1 VSTTDLYE
9 LPTKQ
14 DTVLTE
20 EVEVAFDRLREGA
33 ALREVMFPFGGVGW
47 VATRYDV
54 VKEVLADPRFSV
66 EATSSLADYP
76 RIRQVETGPP
86 RPPAFIQYDPPKHT
100 TKRAVLMRHFSVK
113 RINQFRPRIEAIV
126 ESCLDGII
134 AGGAPADF
142 AARFTQDVPVRVL
155 SEYIGAPYDEFPIF
169 LEAAHYLGNAYAKTA
184 EDSQRAISIVNDY
197 FAGLADRKRTQPG
210 DDLLSWM
217 VNDPDVAAAWTED
230 ELRGV
235 GFVMLSAGHSA
246 TSSILGGILEW
257 MVHDPEVYRRVRS
270 EPNRVPVFLEEFLRL
285 LPAGLAGTRTRIAL
299 EDVQIGDVLV
309 RKGEGVLPIVHA
321 ANFDETAY
329 AAAAVLDLDR
339 QLTRPHVAFGYGPH
353 ACVGLQLARVEITVA
368 IQAIVRRFASMAP
381 AEPDPDWK
389 SKRLLRGPK
398 RLMAT
403 WEPAEPESAR

>member
-1 VSTTDLYE
+1 VSTTGLYE

-20 EVEVAFDRLREGA
+20 EVEAEFDSLREGA

-54 VKEVLADPRFSV
+54 VKDVLADPRFSV
-66 EATSSLADYP
+66 EATSDLADYP

-113 RINQFRPRIEAIV
+113 RIQQFRPRIEAIV
-126 ESCLDGII
+126 EGCLDDIVASGS
-134 AGGAPADF
+134 PADF
-142 AARFTQDVPVRVL
+142 AERYTQDVPVRVL
-155 SEYIGAPYDEFPIF
+155 SEYIGAPYEEFPLF
-169 LEAAHYLGNAYAKTA
+169 LESAHYLGNAYAKTA
-184 EDSQRAISIVNDY
+184 EDSARAIAVVNDY
-197 FAGLADRKRTQPG
+197 FAGLADRKRTDPG

-217 VNDPDVAAAWTED
+217 VNDADVAAAWTEA

-257 MVHDPEVYRRVRS
+257 MVNDPVVFERIRS
-270 EPNRVPVFLEEFLRL
+270 EPERMPVFLEEFLRL

-299 EDVQIGDVLV
+299 EDVQVGDVLV

-321 ANFDETAY
+321 ANFDE
-329 AAAAVLDLDR
+329 AVFSDADELDLDR
-339 QLTRPHVAFGYGPH
+339 VMSHPHVGFGHGPH

-381 AEPDPDWK
+381 ADPDPDWK
-389 SKRLLRGPK
+389 TKRLLRGPK
-398 RLMAT
+398 RLSAT
-403 WEPAEPESAR
+403 WTLARV